1 MSSIISSGDS
11 YELTKVPFFQK
22 IGNMAI
28 SGVIYIAVAIVGVV
42 IGVAGAT
49 YTFEQTEIEPKIKEL
64 TKKIGDGVE
73 NIQPETVK
81 QVAAAI
87 TDLSKTGQDVV
98 NVVESL
104 AEGGNA
110 ESKNAEGG
118 NAEGGIELSDMSKKT
133 GLPLSVNS
141 LTAATTGAGLDKV
154 TDLQNVGLGK
164 VTDLQNVGLGKV
176 TDLQNVGLGK
186 VTDLQNVGLGKVTD
200 LQNAGLGKVSD
211 LQNAG
216 LGKVSD
222 LQNAGLGKV
231 SNLQNAGLGKVSDL
245 QNAGLGK
252 VSNLQNAGLGKV
264 SDLQNA
270 GLGKVSN
277 LQNAGAEQTKALEKF
292 GSNAMEQY
300 KLRKE
305 TMSNIKRPELN
316 FNNQPAPAV
325 AAAAGGGKKTKSKRT
340 KLTKEAKVKK
350 PRTKKCLIQKDNKMY
365 MSFCI

>member
-1 MSSIISSGDS
+1 MESIAGQSDF
-11 YELTKVPFFQK
+11 YELTKVPLFQK

-42 IGVAGAT
+42 IGVAGTT

-73 NIQPETVK
+73 NIQPETVA

-110 ESKNAEGG
+110 EGGNAESKNAEGG
-118 NAEGGIELSDMSKKT
+118 IEMSDMSKKT
-133 GLPLSVNS
+133 GLPLSVDS

-164 VTDLQNVGLGKV
+164 VTDLQNAGLGKV
-176 TDLQNVGLGK
+176 TG
-186 VTDLQNVGLGKVTD
+186 

-216 LGKVSD
+216 LGKVTG
-222 LQNAGLGKV
+222 LQNAGLGKFT
-231 SNLQNAGLGKVSDL
+231 DL
-245 QNAGLGK
+245 QNR
-252 VSNLQNAGLGKV
+252 
-264 SDLQNA
+264 

-292 GSNAMEQY
+292 GSDAKEQY
-300 KLRKE
+300 KLRRE

-350 PRTKKCLIQKDNKMY
+350 PRTKKCLIEKDNKMY